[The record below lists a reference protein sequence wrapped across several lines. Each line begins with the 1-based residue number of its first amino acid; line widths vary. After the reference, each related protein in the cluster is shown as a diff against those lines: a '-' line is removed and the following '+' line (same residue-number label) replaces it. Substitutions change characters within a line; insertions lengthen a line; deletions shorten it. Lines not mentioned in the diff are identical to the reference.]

1 MNVIQLSRIE
11 EGNPQSYAKYLSEH
25 IAMNTLHGNNDFFFL
40 KCDALNCVE
49 CFLSLCLECKKDE
62 SLFEVEP
69 IEYILERIC
78 TNLMRGLTESEE
90 DYTNSTSSPYRMPS
104 HLLKLS
110 FLHSKR
116 NKKRTFISIWE
127 EIQSERPTEFTF
139 VQWLKYNAELWEAF
153 EYVFEKITGEKW
165 DDRV

>member
-69 IEYILERIC
+69 IEYILELIC
-78 TNLMRGLTESEE
+78 TNLMRGLSESE
-90 DYTNSTSSPYRMPS
+90 YNYINGS
-104 HLLKLS
+104 HIPAPVLRHYLS
-110 FLHSKR
+110 QDKKNKR
-116 NKKRTFISIWE
+116 KIFISIWE